1 MKLKKKVKNDSI
13 KRRKKRLKGGSF
25 FQKKK
30 QRAQPNMST
39 LKPLDS
45 TPYLA

>member
-1 MKLKKKVKNDSI
+1 MNFKKKVKNDSI
-13 KRRKKRLKGGSF
+13 KRKKKAERWKF
-25 FQKKK
+25 FLKKK

>member
-1 MKLKKKVKNDSI
+1 MKLKKKIKNDSI
-13 KRRKKRLKGGSF
+13 KRRKTRLKGGSF
-25 FQKKK
+25 FLKK